1 MESEHCGWEW
11 KLRRQLG
18 AIFAVWGGGDGGWTG
33 WEESSGQGRQDHC
46 GGRSPWT
53 RRWEGL
59 ESGPVKILRL
69 FVE

>member
-18 AIFAVWGGGDGGWTG
+18 AIFVVWEGGDEGWTG
-33 WEESSGQGRQDHC
+33 WEESSGQDKQDHW
-46 GGRSPWT
+46 GERTPWT

-59 ESGPVKILRL
+59 ESGRVKISKL
-69 FVE
+69 FE